1 MKATRNPDGLARWR
15 HAVLSLA
22 WGVCAVAFPGTAA
35 HAAAPAAGSVI
46 GNQASATYTDASA
59 VQRIATSNTVQT
71 VVQQVSSF
79 TLVADQSKP
88 AAPGQTVYFPHT
100 LTNTGNGSDTF
111 NLATADV
118 AGGFN
123 FSTLQIFADANGDGV
138 PDNGTPITGTGA
150 LAAGG
155 VFKFVVAGGV
165 PGAATSGQTDSISV
179 TATDVTPAGGTAPA
193 VINTD
198 SVTVTGNGVVNVTKA
213 ISQTSGPSPSTS
225 AITITLT
232 YTNTGNSTAT
242 AVTITDLIGSGA
254 TAGMSYVAG
263 SGLWSGSTLTDAAA
277 ADPAGIAYDF
287 GATAAGRVT
296 AVIDSVAPN
305 VTGTVSFRV
314 NVNSGVAPGTA
325 NTANTA
331 NFSYDPDGAGVAT
344 PTAAA
349 PTNTATYN
357 VQQTAAVVA
366 NDLGSTTDASAAN
379 DIVNVNAASQGATVV
394 FDNNV
399 TNNGNGTDSFNI
411 TAAPG
416 SFPAG
421 TSFLLFKADGV
432 TPLVDTNGDGIPD
445 TGPVAPGVNY
455 HVIVRA
461 VLPSGAVSAT
471 PVSATMTATSVF
483 NPAVSDGVT
492 DTLAAITASTVDL
505 RNGAANTAGAG
516 TGPEAL
522 PVTTQ
527 SVNPGAS
534 TTFVLKANNTSAV
547 ADTYQLNA
555 STDASF
561 AALTLPAGW
570 SVSFRA
576 DASGGAGD
584 CSALGAVVTA
594 AGVVNAG
601 ATATVCAVVTLPA
614 TAAAAPAPG
623 VNLYFRVLSSTTG
636 ALDRKLDAIVVNTVR
651 GITVTPNNAGQVFPG
666 GTIVYS
672 HTLANAGNV
681 SEGAVAGRVSLSRT
695 DGLAGWNSV
704 VYWDANNNGILDATD
719 PVLTDLSQITV
730 GTGAGLDLGESTR
743 IFVKVFASGSA
754 AIGEVDLSTVT
765 ATVTGAINGVA
776 APGAVSAQDTTSV
789 IAGQVRLVKEQVLD
803 ANCDGAENT
812 YSQAQISAGALP
824 GTCIKYRITAI
835 NEGTA
840 LVSSMVL
847 SDATP
852 SGTKMSSAVVACA
865 ATVSQ
870 GTVTAPADGAAGTV
884 SATLGALA
892 PAAQATLSFCVRIDQ

>member
-22 WGVCAVAFPGTAA
+22 WGLCTSAVLGTAA

-46 GNQASATYTDASA
+46 GNQASATYTDGSA

-100 LTNTGNGSDTF
+100 LTNTGNGTDTF

-123 FSTLQIFADANGDGV
+123 FNSVQIFADANGDGV
-138 PDNGTPITGTGA
+138 PDNGTPITSTDA

-165 PGAATSGQTDSISV
+165 PGAATNGQTDSIGV
-179 TATDVTPAGGTAPA
+179 TATDVTPAGGTAAP
-193 VINTD
+193 VTNTD
-198 SVTVTGNGVVNVTKA
+198 SVTVTGNGVINVTKA
-213 ISQTSGPSPSTS
+213 LSQTSGPSPSTS

-263 SGLWSGSTLTDAAA
+263 SALWSGTALSDAAA
-277 ADPAGIAYDF
+277 GDPAGMAYDF
-287 GATAAGRVT
+287 GVTAAGRVT
-296 AVIDSVAPN
+296 AIISSVAPN
-305 VTGTVSFRV
+305 NTGTVSFRV
-314 NVNSGVAPGTA
+314 NVNSSVVPGTA

-331 NFSYDPDGAGVAT
+331 NFSYDPDGAGGAT

-357 VQQTAAVVA
+357 VLQNAAVVA
-366 NDLGSTTDASAAN
+366 SDLGSTTDASAAN
-379 DIVNVNAASQGATVV
+379 DIVNVNAVSQGATVV
-394 FDNNV
+394 FDNTV
-399 TNNGNGTDSFNI
+399 SNNGNGVDAFNI
-411 TAAPG
+411 TVAPG

-432 TPLVDTNGDGIPD
+432 TPLVDTNSDGIPD
-445 TGPVAPGVNY
+445 TGPIAPGTNY

-471 PVSATMTATSVF
+471 PVSAVTTATSVF
-483 NPAVSDGVT
+483 NPTVSDSVT

-505 RNGAANTAGAG
+505 RNGAANTVGAGA
-516 TGPEAL
+516 GPEAL

-527 SVNPGAS
+527 NVNPGAS
-534 TTFVLKANNTSAV
+534 STFVLKVNNTSAV

-584 CSALGAVVTA
+584 CSATGPIITA

-601 ATATVCAVVTLPA
+601 AVATVCAVVTVPT
-614 TAAAAPAPG
+614 TAAATPAPG
-623 VNLYFRVLSSTTG
+623 VNIYFRARSSTTG
-636 ALDRKLDAIVVNTVR
+636 AVDRKLDAIVVNTVR
-651 GITVTPNNAGQVFPG
+651 AITLTPNNAGQVFPG

-681 SEGAVAGRVSLSRT
+681 SEGTVAGNVTVSRA

-730 GTGAGLDLGESTR
+730 GSGAGLDLGESTR

-754 AIGEVDLSTVT
+754 TIGEVDLSTVT
-765 ATVTGAINGVA
+765 ATISGAVNGVA
-776 APGAVSAQDTTSV
+776 APGAVAAQDTTSV
-789 IAGQVRLVKEQVLD
+789 IAGQIRLVKEQVLD
-803 ANCDGAENT
+803 ANCDGAET
-812 YSQAQISAGALP
+812 GYSQALINAGALP
-824 GTCIKYRITAI
+824 GACIKYRITAI

-840 LVSSMVL
+840 SVSGMVL

-852 SGTKMSSAVVACA
+852 SGTKLSSTAPACA

-870 GTVTAPADGAAGTV
+870 GTVTAPADGTVGTV